1 MTSTTRYANQAPGM
15 HSTGK
20 SSSVKR
26 GTPDLASSLHAHHV
40 AMVTFSPYP
49 ADPRPRRAVSALLEQ
64 GMTVD
69 LICLADDQGPG
80 REKLDRLDIRRLP
93 ITHSRG
99 GGLSYA
105 YQYSAFLSLSA
116 GILAARS
123 LKRRYSVVY
132 VHNMPDFLV
141 FSALVPKLLGAR
153 VILDMHDPMPELMT
167 TIFDLHENTVGVRV
181 LRFVEKWSM
190 AFADAVIT
198 VNTACKRIF
207 AERSCPPEKIR
218 VVMNSPDE
226 KIFSF
231 RSVSLHNSS
240 SVPAKRFVLLY
251 HGSLVERNGLDL
263 AVDAVSKIRQTI
275 PHAELR
281 ICGRSTPFLER
292 VMDKVRSGGIQD
304 YVRYLGPKRLEE
316 VVQEIEACDVGLI
329 PNHRNAFTAINTRL
343 ASSSI
348 WLWASRSS
356 LRGCLGSRTT
366 SARKSSLFFEAGDSD
381 DLARTIE
388 YAHHHPQHARSAVQ
402 QGQQVYLAHTWR
414 REKQTL
420 VNTISDILTKAV
432 TR

>member
-1 MTSTTRYANQAPGM
+1 
-15 HSTGK
+15 
-20 SSSVKR
+20 
-26 GTPDLASSLHAHHV
+26 
-40 AMVTFSPYP
+40 
-49 ADPRPRRAVSALLEQ
+49 
-64 GMTVD
+64 MTVD

-167 TIFDLHENTVGVRV
+167 TIFNLHENTVGVRV

-226 KIFSF
+226 KIFCF

-240 SVPAKRFVLLY
+240 SVAAKRFVLLY

-304 YVRYLGPKRLEE
+304 CVRYLGPKRLEE

-329 PNHRNAFTAINTRL
+329 PNHRNAFTAINTPTRIFEYL
-343 ASSSI
+343 A
-348 WLWASRSS
+348 
-356 LRGCLGSRTT
+356 LGKPVIAPRMPGIQDYFSPEEL
-366 SARKSSLFFEAGDSD
+366 LFFEAGDSD

-420 VNTISDILTKAV
+420 VNTIGDILTKAV